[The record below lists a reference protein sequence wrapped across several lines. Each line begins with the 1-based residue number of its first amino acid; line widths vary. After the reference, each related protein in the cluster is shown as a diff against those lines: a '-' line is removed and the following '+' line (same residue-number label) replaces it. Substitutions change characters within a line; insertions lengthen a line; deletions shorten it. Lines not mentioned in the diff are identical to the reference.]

1 MPHAVLLHQ
10 YTDIVIIFLNMVR
23 FLKTI
28 DSIEKAEHL
37 LRNKKAALII
47 ISAISLLAYANSFNV
62 PFILDDFGSIAN
74 NYSIR
79 NPFDIFSMWK
89 FYSNRIVVYFSFAL
103 GYAVHNT
110 YFFGYHIMNLLI
122 HISNG
127 LLVFLLIRNLL
138 GVDYFK
144 KKSISRYKNIVS
156 LICAVVFVCH
166 PIQVNAVTYIVQR
179 TASLASTFYFL
190 SALYFLKF
198 RMSGRWRYF
207 ALTMVFTITAM
218 FTKENTITIPFLL
231 LLIEIFFFIRD
242 KKTRWWKRLVFI
254 LAISLTIMIIPGTN
268 LVLKGHSQSD
278 PGVKFKASTSM
289 DRMQY
294 FYTQQNVLTTY
305 IKLLFIPD
313 KQNFDYSNDFPFSK
327 SIWENHSYL
336 SALILLLI
344 ILSGLLAI
352 KNNRLISF
360 GIFWFFI
367 AISVESSFI
376 SIKDVYFEHRLYMP
390 LPGFVMA
397 LAGIAFIS
405 FTRKKRKRFLL
416 KEPLLYFII
425 TACFMTV
432 FYASLTIKR
441 NYVYSNGVRL
451 WSDTVKMAPDS
462 DRAHSCLASGY
473 MDTYE
478 SDKSRYPDHIGLAE
492 QEFKKAIELNYRNST
507 AHCNLSRL
515 YLLCGKYEKCI
526 DEANITLSMSR
537 SKYAYHNLGS
547 AHLNMK
553 NYKEAEQAFLGGYG
567 VDNRCSFILK
577 DLGNIYF
584 ETGDY
589 DKSIKYYQEFLE
601 NSSGSENKAV
611 EEKISK
617 INNIITSNHVRKSFH
632 GSLIN

>member
-1 MPHAVLLHQ
+1 M
-10 YTDIVIIFLNMVR
+10 FR
-23 FLKTI
+23 FLKSVN
-28 DSIEKAEHL
+28 SIEKAEHL
-37 LRNKKAALII
+37 LTNKKAAFVI

-62 PFILDDFGSIAN
+62 PFLLDDFGSIVN

-79 NPFDIFSMWK
+79 NPLDIFSMWK

-103 GYAVHNT
+103 NYAVHNT
-110 YFFGYHIMNLLI
+110 YFFGYHIANLLI

-127 LLVFLLIRNLL
+127 LIVFLLIRNLL
-138 GVDYFK
+138 GLDYFK
-144 KKSISRYKNIVS
+144 RKTLSRYKNIVS
-156 LICAVVFVCH
+156 LVCAVIFVCH
-166 PIQVNAVTYIVQR
+166 PIQVNAVTYVVQR

-198 RMSGRWRYF
+198 RISGRWRYF
-207 ALTMVFTITAM
+207 ALTMIFTITAM

-231 LLIEIFFFIRD
+231 LLIEIFFFIKD
-242 KKTRWWKRLVFI
+242 KKTRWWKRLAFI

-327 SIWENHSYL
+327 TIWDNHSYL

-344 ILSGLLAI
+344 ILAGLLAI

-390 LPGFVMA
+390 LPGFVMV
-397 LAGIAFIS
+397 LAGLVFIS
-405 FTRKKRKRFLL
+405 FTRKKRKRYLFN
-416 KEPLLYFII
+416 KPLLYFII
-425 TACFMTV
+425 AACFMTV
-432 FYASLTIKR
+432 FYSSLTLKR
-441 NYVYSNGVRL
+441 NYIYGSSVRL
-451 WSDTVKMAPDS
+451 WSDSVKMAPNN

-473 MDTYE
+473 MDIYE
-478 SDKSRYPDHIGLAE
+478 SNKSKYPEYIDLAE
-492 QEFKKAIELNYRNST
+492 QEFKKAISLNYRNST

-515 YLLCGKYEKCI
+515 YLLSGQYEKCI
-526 DEANITLSMSR
+526 EEAKITLRMSK

-547 AHLNMK
+547 AYLNMK
-553 NYKEAEQAFLGGYG
+553 KYKEAEQAFLDGYD
-567 VDNRCSFILK
+567 VDNRCAFILK
-577 DLGNIYF
+577 DLGNFYYDR
-584 ETGDY
+584 GDY
-589 DKSIKYYQEFLE
+589 DKSIKYYQEFLK
-601 NSSGSENKAV
+601 NNSGSENKAI
-611 EEKISK
+611 KKK
-617 INNIITSNHVRKSFH
+617 INKIQES
-632 GSLIN
+632 